1 MHKPV
6 FMWPD
11 QCRAMEVAIA
21 KEWKHTVHRWCKWH
35 VLKRVNECLGSK
47 YTSNKEFRDK
57 FHLMLNEMLTVDEFE
72 KGWAALLKQYGLE
85 KNGFLQ
91 QIYETREKWV
101 KSYFKGVFCARMT
114 STQRSESA
122 NHMLKNILSPGCTL
136 HQFIQQYMKLQYIRD
151 EEENYEERRNKLVRV
166 ETECSFF
173 VELHKMLQ
181 LLYVYQFHLSLM
193 VCSRC
198 RIRRRSPLGARLWCM
213 HTRFILLKYL
223 HCSVS

>member
-1 MHKPV
+1 M
-6 FMWPD
+6 
-11 QCRAMEVAIA
+11 
-21 KEWKHTVHRWCKWH
+21 EWKNTVHRWCKWH

-72 KGWAALLKQYGLE
+72 KCWAALLKQYGLE

-151 EEENYEERRNKLVRV
+151 EEENYEERRNKLV
-166 ETECSFF
+166 CSICSLPFCK
-173 VELHKMLQ
+173 VNWLN
-181 LLYVYQFHLSLM
+181 VLSLLNA
-193 VCSRC
+193 
-198 RIRRRSPLGARLWCM
+198 IN
-213 HTRFILLKYL
+213 H
-223 HCSVS
+223 